1 MLGNDQENAP
11 DGRNA
16 LRKGFD
22 YLKSRGLK
30 EFGAHAVEKVR
41 DARFDY
47 NAWVRSQ
54 EPSPSLVGY
63 QKNLWMKRSPVLCV
77 IMTSPGAGNMD
88 SAARSDREDGKTS
101 PDRAATAA
109 SVKASTYGNYQFTET
124 LNSQISDEDF
134 LLVIREGDLITRDA
148 FFEIVKALQDG
159 ADAVYTDEDS
169 YREDRNDPE
178 GELSR
183 KAGGERK
190 LVFSSPLFKPDYSP
204 EYLRSMNYVG
214 QLFAVRAGIVRSFY
228 AGAEQDM
235 AKDLFFPKEDTRS
248 LKEKGRKRADW
259 DLVPSAW
266 SLADEPAYYD
276 FVLRCC
282 ECAAR
287 RGGVRHVPKVLCHVK
302 ERGTSMISPARL
314 RRVLE
319 EDLKRNGIQAF
330 IEGGP
335 SVRSFHVRREPAAS
349 LVSII
354 IPSRDN
360 VKMLKA
366 CVSSILRRSSWQHYE
381 IIIVENNSVSEQTF
395 AWYREICEKESR
407 VRVIRFDRPFNFS
420 LLVNEGV
427 MNSSGEYVILMNN
440 DVTVR
445 TADWIERLLGSC
457 QAEGVGAVG
466 PKLLYPD
473 GKVQSAGIVTGLM
486 GFAGSMMVGEDGD
499 DPGYMNRAAVLQ
511 NVSALTAACLMV
523 KKSVYRRAGG
533 FSPELAVALND
544 VDFCLRLLEMG
555 YRNVFEPTA
564 LLTHHESM
572 SRGMEDT
579 PEKKKRFEAEKKYFV
594 RRWRKFLKAGDPCY
608 NPNLSDRK
616 CDWSQK
622 S

>member
-1 MLGNDQENAP
+1 MDGNVQGNAP

-16 LRKGFD
+16 FRKGFD
-22 YLKSRGLK
+22 YLRSRGLK
-30 EFGAHAVEKVR
+30 EFGARAVEKVR

-47 NAWVRSQ
+47 DAWVRRQ

-63 QKNLWMKRSPVLCV
+63 QKNLWMKRSPVLTV
-77 IMTSPGAGNMD
+77 ILTSPEAGSMEEAAHRD
-88 SAARSDREDGKTS
+88 LQEGRAAR
-101 PDRAATAA
+101 DRAATIA
-109 SVKASTYGNYQFTET
+109 SVQASTYGKYQFTDT
-124 LNSQISDEDF
+124 LNSQISDDDF
-134 LLVIREGDLITRDA
+134 LIVIREGDLVTRDA

-169 YREDRNDPE
+169 YREIQAGPGGTDPD
-178 GELSR
+178 
-183 KAGGERK
+183 GGK
-190 LVFSSPLFKPDYSP
+190 IFSSPLFKPDYSP

-214 QLFAVRAGIVRSFY
+214 YLFAVRAGIVRSFY
-228 AGAEQDM
+228 AGTDRDM
-235 AKDLFFPKEDTRS
+235 AKDLFFPKPDTRS
-248 LKEKGRKRADW
+248 LKEQGKKRPDW
-259 DLVPSAW
+259 ELVPSAW

-282 ECAAR
+282 ESAAAQ
-287 RGGVRHVPKVLCHVK
+287 GGVRHVPKILCHGK

-319 EDLKRNGIQAF
+319 QDLERTGTRAF

-335 SVRSFHVRREPAAS
+335 SMRSFHVRRDPLGS
-349 LVSII
+349 PLVSII

-360 VKMLKA
+360 VEMLSS
-366 CVSSILRRSSWQHYE
+366 CVSSILKRSSWNHYE
-381 IIIVENNSVSEQTF
+381 IIIVENNSVSEETF

-427 MNSSGEYVILMNN
+427 MNCSGAYIILMNN

-445 TADWIERLLGSC
+445 TGDWIERLLGSC

-486 GFAGSMMVGEDGD
+486 GFAGSMMVGADGD

-523 KKSVYRRAGG
+523 KKSVFRSAGG

-544 VDFCLRLLEMG
+544 VDFCLRLLELG

-572 SRGMEDT
+572 SRGQEDT
-579 PEKKKRFEAEKKYFV
+579 PEKKKRFEDEKKFFV
-594 RRWRKFLKAGDPCY
+594 RRWKKFLKAGDPFY

-622 S
+622 A